1 MLDYIITVSFKDGG
15 EDMVLSFNTFNNL
28 MYIAGVIS
36 RQKEVKGVSI
46 KRKDWGEDIYYV
58 NGERVS
64 AWPE

>member
-1 MLDYIITVSFKDGG
+1 MLDYIITVSFKDGR

-36 RQKEVKGVSI
+36 RHKEVKGVSI
-46 KRKDWGEDIYYV
+46 KREDWGEDIYYV
-58 NGERVS
+58 NGERES